1 MTNEL
6 FLFIILVLILLYFL
20 PERKHTVKMRFE
32 KRQDIRQDRRE
43 DRQDRRED
51 RQDRR
56 EDRREDRQDRQ
67 DRQDR
72 KEDREDR
79 REDRQNSS
87 TSDIEDD
94 TDNIMDEKTNLYQE
108 ANSSIE
114 NEQLNMNI
122 LSEVENIKNK
132 SYKKNLK
139 GKKKLSMEVINDY
152 LSEVK
157 CEEGFNTM
165 GLDMNIGNDMAFQ
178 TQQILPKNNLD
189 KALSKSLVP
198 DFEPSALNINQDLN
212 SFGYATNNQ
221 SDNNF
226 YENRGYIDPIDASQY
241 ANSVQYNLA
250 YPYQTR
256 YCDK

>member
-1 MTNEL
+1 MYILLYKIYHIITMTNEL

-20 PERKHTVKMRFE
+20 PERKHNVKIRFE
-32 KRQDIRQDRRE
+32 KRQDRRQDRRKYRQDRRE

-51 RQDRR
+51 DV
-56 EDRREDRQDRQ
+56 
-67 DRQDR
+67 
-72 KEDREDR
+72 
-79 REDRQNSS
+79 
-87 TSDIEDD
+87 
-94 TDNIMDEKTNLYQE
+94 DNIMDETTNLYQE
-108 ANSSIE
+108 ANSSNE

-122 LSEVENIKNK
+122 LSEVENDKNR

-139 GKKKLSMEVINDY
+139 GEHKLTMEIINDY
-152 LSEVK
+152 LSETK

-165 GLDMNIGNDMAFQ
+165 GPDMNIGNDMAFPSQ
-178 TQQILPKNNLD
+178 PILPKNNLD
-189 KALSKSLVP
+189 KVLSKSLVP
-198 DFEPSALNINQDLN
+198 DFEPNALNINPNLN
-212 SFGYATNNQ
+212 SFGYATNNT

-226 YENRGYIDPIDASQY
+226 YENRGFINPIDASQY

>member
-32 KRQDIRQDRRE
+32 KRQDRRQK
-43 DRQDRRED
+43 RQ
-51 RQDRR
+51 
-56 EDRREDRQDRQ
+56 
-67 DRQDR
+67 
-72 KEDREDR
+72 KS
-79 REDRQNSS
+79 SS
-87 TSDIEDD
+87 TNIVDD
-94 TDNIMDEKTNLYQE
+94 TNNTADDIDNTADDIDNTADETLNTTDETLNTTDETIESSQE
-108 ANSSIE
+108 A
-114 NEQLNMNI
+114 
-122 LSEVENIKNK
+122 ENIKKKFN
-132 SYKKNLK
+132 KKNLK

-165 GLDMNIGNDMAFQ
+165 GSYMNIGNDMSFQ

-189 KALSKSLVP
+189 KVLSKSLVP
-198 DFEPSALNINQDLN
+198 DFEPSALNINPDLN
-212 SFGYATNNQ
+212 SFGYATNNP